1 LEVRGLIVSR
11 NGLIGRTYDNRA
23 GCVEFT
29 SIHAQKKAKSERRE
43 MAATTTPMPRTVTSF
58 TASDAHR
65 ARVHGVIVGGAHTY
79 SKGDDQFP
87 RLAPAA
93 IVRGKGG
100 RVWDPD
106 GNEYVD
112 VTLGLG
118 SVSLGHA
125 YDPVLAAVRA
135 ELENGVNFQRPST
148 LELEL
153 GERFL
158 ALTPGHDRIKYAK
171 NGSNV
176 TTAAVKLARAYTG
189 RPRVAFPLSHPFFSF
204 DDWYIGATVI
214 DAGCPDPVKWLSV
227 RYDAR
232 DPATLEALFEQH
244 PGEIACV
251 ITEPQ
256 ELTDHDPGIY
266 SEAGCIARRHGALF
280 IVDEML
286 SGLRAGLPGTYPK
299 LGLEPDMATWGKA
312 TANGFSFCALTGRRE
327 VMELGGIR
335 QTGRPRV
342 FLLSS
347 THGGETHSLAAAIA
361 TLDAYAKQD
370 VIGRLHAHVARVA
383 KAAKASIA
391 SAGLDDY
398 IEPHIADWRI
408 VFVFRDKARSISSEM
423 RTLMLQE
430 MIGRGVLY
438 QGVFLS
444 CFAHTD
450 ADIEHVIAAFDA
462 SCAVYRQAIDHGI
475 GNLLVGEPA
484 RPVFRKY
491 VGCRMPCPARPCPH
505 EPACRKG

>member
-1 LEVRGLIVSR
+1 
-11 NGLIGRTYDNRA
+11 
-23 GCVEFT
+23 
-29 SIHAQKKAKSERRE
+29 
-43 MAATTTPMPRTVTSF
+43 MAEPPRLTHRTVSNFARADTY
-58 TASDAHR
+58 R
-65 ARVHGVIVGGAHTY
+65 ARVHDVIVGGAHTY

-87 RLAPAA
+87 RLAPASIA
-93 IVRGKGG
+93 RGKGG
-100 RVWDPD
+100 RVWDLD

-118 SVSLGHA
+118 SVGLGHA
-125 YDPVLAAVRA
+125 YEPVLAAVRA
-135 ELENGVNFQRPST
+135 ELENGVNFQRPSP

-204 DDWYIGATVI
+204 DDWFIGATTI

-232 DPATLEALFEQH
+232 DPGTLEALFKQH

-256 ELTDHDPGIY
+256 ELTDHDPAIY
-266 SEAGCIARRHGALF
+266 AEAGRIARRHGALF

-286 SGLRAGLPGTYPK
+286 SGLRAGLPGTYPTI
-299 LGLEPDMATWGKA
+299 GLEPDMATWGKA
-312 TANGFSFCALTGRRE
+312 TANGFSFCALTGRKE
-327 VMELGGIR
+327 VMELGGIHQR
-335 QTGRPRV
+335 SAPRV

-347 THGGETHSLAAAIA
+347 THGGETHVLAAALA
-361 TLDAYAKQD
+361 TLDAYQKDD
-370 VIGRLHAHVARVA
+370 VVGRLHAHVKRVA
-383 KAAKASIA
+383 EAARASIA
-391 SAGLDDY
+391 AHGLDGY
-398 IEPHIADWRI
+398 IEPHVASWRV
-408 VFVFRDKARSISSEM
+408 VFVFKDKARQASAEL

-430 MIGRGVLY
+430 MIGRNVLY
-438 QGVFLS
+438 QGVFLP
-444 CFAHTD
+444 CYTHTD
-450 ADIEHVIAAFDA
+450 ADIAHVIAAFDA
-462 SCAVYRQAIDHGI
+462 SCRVYRQALDHGVE
-475 GNLLVGEPA
+475 NLLVGEAA

-491 VGCRMPCPARPCPH
+491 VGCRTACPARPCPH
-505 EPACRKG
+505 EASCKAG

>member
-1 LEVRGLIVSR
+1 M
-11 NGLIGRTYDNRA
+11 
-23 GCVEFT
+23 
-29 SIHAQKKAKSERRE
+29 Q
-43 MAATTTPMPRTVTSF
+43 RTVTNF

-65 ARVHGVIVGGAHTY
+65 ARVHDVIVGGAHTY

-93 IVRGKGG
+93 IARGKGG
-100 RVWDPD
+100 RVFDLD
-106 GNEYVD
+106 GNAYVD

-125 YDPVLAAVRA
+125 YEPVLAAVRA
-135 ELENGVNFQRPST
+135 ELENGVNFQRPSP

-176 TTAAVKLARAYTG
+176 TTAAVKLARAFTG
-189 RPRVAFPLSHPFFSF
+189 RVRVAFPLSHPFYSF
-204 DDWYIGATVI
+204 DDWFIGATTI
-214 DAGCPDPVKWLSV
+214 DAGCPDPVKWLSL

-232 DPATLEALFEQH
+232 DPGTLDALFQKH

-256 ELTDHDPGIY
+256 ELTDHDPQIY
-266 SEAGCIARRHGALF
+266 VEAQRIARRHGALF

-286 SGLRAGLPGTYPK
+286 SGLRAGFPGTYPQI
-299 LGLEPDMATWGKA
+299 GLEPDMATWGKA
-312 TANGFSFCALTGRRE
+312 TANGFSFCALTGRRD

-335 QTGRPRV
+335 QTGAPRV

-361 TLDAYAKQD
+361 TLDAYRTHD
-370 VIGRLHAHVARVA
+370 VIGRLQAHVATVA
-383 KAAKASIA
+383 AAARASIA
-391 SAGLDDY
+391 AAGLDGY
-398 IEPHIADWRI
+398 IEPHVAKWRV
-408 VFVFRDKARSISSEM
+408 VFVFRDKAHAVSAEL

-430 MIGRGVLY
+430 MIGRNVLF
-438 QGVFLS
+438 QGVFLP
-444 CFAHTD
+444 CFSHTD
-450 ADIEHVIAAFDA
+450 EDIAQVTAAFDA
-462 SCAVYRQAIDHGI
+462 SCRVYRQALDHGVE
-475 GNLLVGEPA
+475 NLLVGEAA

-491 VGCRMPCPARPCPH
+491 VGCRVSCPSTPCPS
-505 EPACRKG
+505 EQACRKG